1 MPRKAKP
8 VDLATVRISTKEKEA
23 RREYENKL
31 RGGNDK
37 LEAPA
42 YLNNRQKE
50 IFNDIKNELQLFL
63 GNLDIFLLC
72 EMSIS
77 TERLEVIET
86 LINSDAENL
95 NNKALLTAKN
105 TYTKSFFKCMSE
117 LSLSPGSRSK
127 LANINAK
134 LESDKYDPL
143 LALINREGR

>member
-8 VDLATVRISTKEKEA
+8 VDLATVRISNKEKEA

-31 RGGNDK
+31 RGGNNK

-42 YLNNRQKE
+42 HLNNRQKE
-50 IFNDIKNELQLFL
+50 IFEDVKKELELFL
-63 GNLDIFLLC
+63 GNVDIFILS
-72 EMSIS
+72 EFAIA

-86 LINSDAENL
+86 LINSDTENL

-105 TYTKSFFKCMSE
+105 TYTKSFFKCISE

-134 LESDKYDPL
+134 VESDKDDPL
-143 LALINREGR
+143 LALINRD

>member
-37 LEAPA
+37 LEAPS
-42 YLNNRQKE
+42 YLNSRQKE
-50 IFNDIKNELQLFL
+50 IFEDVKKELELFV
-63 GNLDIFLLC
+63 GNVDIFILC
-72 EMSIS
+72 EFAIA

-105 TYTKSFFKCMSE
+105 TYTKSFFKCISE

-134 LESDKYDPL
+134 VESDKDDPL
-143 LALINREGR
+143 LALINRD